1 MSSINKV
8 LILGNLTA
16 DPEIKETPS
25 GKKVASFSVATS
37 IKWKDDSWNKQEKP
51 EFHRVTAWAH
61 LAELAE
67 KYLSKWKKVH
77 IEWRLE
83 TRSWE
88 TDDGQKRYSTHIIAE
103 SMILLTP
110 KSGSREPD
118 PSDDD
123 MPESLKSKYDEPSK
137 KESRVTD
144 EISIDD
150 IPF

>member
-1 MSSINKV
+1 
-8 LILGNLTA
+8 
-16 DPEIKETPS
+16 
-25 GKKVASFSVATS
+25 
-37 IKWKDDSWNKQEKP
+37 
-51 EFHRVTAWAH
+51 
-61 LAELAE
+61 
-67 KYLSKWKKVH
+67 
-77 IEWRLE
+77 
-83 TRSWE
+83 
-88 TDDGQKRYSTHIIAE
+88 
-103 SMILLTP
+103 MILLTP

>member
-37 IKWKDDSWNKQEKP
+37 IKWKDDSWNKQEKA

-77 IEWRLE
+77 IEGRLE

-88 TDDGQKRYSTHIIAE
+88 DEDWKKRYATHIIAE
-103 SMILLTP
+103 NMILLTP
-110 KSGSREPD
+110 KSGNKEPD
-118 PSDDD
+118 LNNDD

-137 KESRVTD
+137 KDSRVSD
-144 EISIDD
+144 EISIED